1 MIEAQKTKRV
11 QVASACAL
19 VVLCVVVGTAA
30 AAFYAGVRYGQ
41 GTRLISLTSELS
53 QLQQTVQSPQ
63 LPQNASASAGNTQ
76 EQAFVDEYP
85 GSSEESPV
93 HLKCEAGKTVTMWYT
108 TVMNSPGPGEIQI
121 PQTKT
126 VVYVNFDGG
135 THVLTPIT
143 KPANTASAKYVDLY
157 ATDDQSTLMTITQP
171 YVRIDVHNRTL
182 YDKCIA
188 LD

>member
-1 MIEAQKTKRV
+1 MLEAQKTKRV
-11 QVASACAL
+11 QMAGACAL
-19 VVLCVVVGTAA
+19 VVLCMVVVVAA

-41 GTRLISLTSELS
+41 GTRLVSLAS
-53 QLQQTVQSPQ
+53 QLSESQQTAQSPQ
-63 LPQNASASAGNTQ
+63 LPQNASVSTGNTQ
-76 EQAFVDEYP
+76 GQAFIDEYP

-93 HLKCEAGKTVTMWYT
+93 HLKCGAGKTVTMWYT

-121 PQTKT
+121 PQTNT

-143 KPANTASAKYVDLY
+143 KPANTASAQRVDQY
-157 ATDDQSTLMTITQP
+157 ATDDQSTLLTITQP
-171 YVRIDVHNRTL
+171 YARIDVHDRTL
-182 YDKCIA
+182 YDKCIV